1 MQKLDSA
8 LLALI
13 NRDNILYRKK
23 DIHIAMVKNF
33 LELVENDIGKVKI
46 ERG

>member
-1 MQKLDSA
+1 LTRIEAEAAISEC
-8 LLALI
+8 
-13 NRDNILYRKK
+13 LYRKK

-46 ERG
+46 EKN